1 MIYLVCGYRGSGKD
15 TLFKQLS
22 DNSSI
27 PFNWI
32 ILRNPSIPFTFNQL
46 ITQSINQLIT
56 QSSGALSGGVINRI
70 KRVSFADNLKKS
82 VLEWIQFP
90 SHLDPEIFKDMS
102 LKEIEDK
109 NGIKLRDGCDRSLSL
124 RDYYRSF
131 GQIKRLED
139 PDYWCKLSFSHLPV
153 SALSAQ
159 SFIVTDWRYHN
170 EYEYLNK
177 LVGNGGITN
186 KLPNKLTNT
195 LTNELI
201 TMRVFRK
208 SVAIPPMI
216 PSEHSL
222 DDFATDYVFIP
233 EQNHLEELQYLC
245 KQFPF
250 YQDYILTS

>member
-46 ITQSINQLIT
+46 INQSINR
-56 QSSGALSGGVINRI
+56 IN
-70 KRVSFADNLKKS
+70 RVSFADNLKKS
-82 VLEWIQFP
+82 VLEWVQFP

-109 NGIKLRDGCDRSLSL
+109 NGIKLMDGCDRSLSL

-131 GQIKRLED
+131 GQIKRSED

-177 LVGNGGITN
+177 LVGNGGIPNKLTN
-186 KLPNKLTNT
+186 KLPNT
-195 LTNELI
+195 LI

-208 SVAIPPMI
+208 SVPIPPMI
-216 PSEHSL
+216 PSEHNL

-245 KQFPF
+245 KRFPF